1 MSALNSSAIADDSS
15 DEDSLIASLSVLPT
29 PAPGPFNK
37 GRVNSGGGSIGSF
50 RLHQRRESNANLDAV
65 HDLRASTEISPAQL
79 YLTDSGHL
87 FHAGKICIVLVGL
100 PARGKTH
107 HAVALTRYLRWLGVK
122 THAFHLGDY
131 RRKLSG
137 ENFKVPDDY
146 FQINAS
152 PATAAF
158 RKKVI
163 DSCLGDLIG
172 YLKGGGQVAI
182 YDAVNA
188 TVNGRRDLKA
198 KFEAEKIGVLFVE
211 CISTDDYLVARNVRD
226 VKLSSPDF
234 QGVDYQDAVRSYL
247 RRIELRIPH
256 YETMEEKE
264 LSFIKLVNVSERF
277 ILNRAPLG
285 YLQNRIVFFLMNTH
299 LKSGSVYFARAGPSS
314 TDSELQYKNDDPLNE
329 TGHDYAKK
337 LRDTLLAHLEER
349 NALLQSGRTTTNTT
363 ETPSTPLRR
372 HQDDDDIHALIPEEQ
387 IQSRLAKAKET
398 TPSKQ
403 RQWTTP
409 TPTTSSV
416 WSKGGLHES
425 QEQLIVW
432 TSKRVR
438 TIETAQ
444 YFSAAGITVTQRSQL
459 TQKNPGDVDGLT
471 EAEIKQ
477 KFPEEYREHLEN
489 PYHHRYSRAESYHDV
504 AVRMEPL
511 IMEMERTR
519 GDLLIIAHESVLR
532 VLYGYL
538 MACSVQDIPLLR
550 FPRNEIV
557 EIRPNAYYN
566 LASRVKIE
574 GVQPWSKKKK
584 NQKNKSGLC

>member
-1 MSALNSSAIADDSS
+1 MSTFNSSAIADDSS
-15 DEDSLIASLSVLPT
+15 DEDSLIASLSMLPT

-37 GRVNSGGGSIGSF
+37 GRVNSGGNSTGSVKPH
-50 RLHQRRESNANLDAV
+50 RRRESNANLDAV
-65 HDLRASTEISPAQL
+65 HDLCPPTEISPAQM

-87 FHAGKICIVLVGL
+87 YHAGKICIVLVGL

-107 HAVALTRYLRWLGVK
+107 HAVALTRYMRWLGVK

-131 RRKLSG
+131 RRKMSG
-137 ENFKVPDDY
+137 DNFKVPDDY

-158 RKKVI
+158 RNKVI
-163 DSCLGDLIG
+163 DSCLDDLIS

-188 TVNGRRDLKA
+188 TADIRRALKA
-198 KFEAEKIGVLFVE
+198 KFESEDIGVLFVE
-211 CISTDDYLVARNVRD
+211 CISTDDHLVARNVRD

-264 LSFIKLVNVSERF
+264 LSFIKLINVSERF
-277 ILNRAPLG
+277 VLNRAPLG

-299 LKSGSVYFARAGPSS
+299 LKSGSVFFARAGPSS
-314 TDSELQYKNDDPLNE
+314 IDSELQYKNDDPLNKI
-329 TGHDYAKK
+329 GHDYAKK
-337 LRDTLLAHLEER
+337 LRGTLLTHIEER
-349 NALLQSGRTTTNTT
+349 NALLQSGRTTTT

-372 HQDDDDIHALIPEEQ
+372 HQDDKEFEYLIPEEQ

-398 TPSKQ
+398 TPNKQ

-425 QEQLIVW
+425 QEQLMVW
-432 TSKRVR
+432 SSKRVR
-438 TIETAQ
+438 TIETAE
-444 YFSAAGITVTQRSQL
+444 YFGAAGITVTQRTQL

-471 EAEIKQ
+471 ETEIRQ
-477 KFPEEYREHLEN
+477 QYPSEYREHLEN
-489 PYHHRYSRAESYHDV
+489 LYHHRYPRAESYHDV
-504 AVRMEPL
+504 AIRMEPL

-566 LASRVKIE
+566 LASRITIE
-574 GVQPWSKKKK
+574 GVQP
-584 NQKNKSGLC
+584 